1 MHLPGLVPR
10 ELLGQG
16 RPAVKRRQAEL
27 PGLAPRHNQTLGN
40 PVGMVQHACSVLK
53 WDGQSRK
60 SQL

>member
-10 ELLGQG
+10 ELLDQG

-27 PGLAPRHNQTLGN
+27 PRLAPIHNQTLGN

-53 WDGQSRK
+53 
-60 SQL
+60 